1 MSRIEREK
9 TRPGNGPVAEA
20 RRHRAAF
27 VLLYRK
33 HYDAVF
39 RYCVHR
45 VFDRH
50 LAEDLTSETFL
61 KAVQH
66 FHRFDGD
73 NEGQFRNWLY
83 RIATNVANAHL
94 RKTARRQELLRHA
107 ARPQYHE
114 DSTKA
119 QQTERIASI
128 ERALLALKPRHQTV
142 ITLRYLEN
150 LKLTEIADVLGC
162 TPGTARSRMARAL
175 AQLRKKVR
183 ASHQGQQTGGC
194 PDE

>member
-9 TRPGNGPVAEA
+9 TQPGSGPVAEA
-20 RRHRAAF
+20 RRNRPSF

-45 VFDRH
+45 VLDRH

-66 FHRFDGD
+66 FHRFKGA

-83 RIATNVANAHL
+83 RIATNAANAHL

-107 ARPQYHE
+107 ARPESCE
-114 DSTKA
+114 DPDAA
-119 QQTERIASI
+119 QQTERITTIKS
-128 ERALLALKPRHQTV
+128 ALFALKPRHQTV
-142 ITLRYLEN
+142 ITLRYLED

-162 TPGTARSRMARAL
+162 SPGTARSQLARAM
-175 AQLRKKVR
+175 AQLRKKVA
-183 ASHQGQQTGGC
+183 ASRQGKQTGGC